1 MKHFKKQTSFII
13 LKNGKNFPAISKTT
27 FHAFCYVIVLLHAM

>member
-13 LKNGKNFPAISKTT
+13 LKNEKNFPAKTT
-27 FHAFCYVIVLLHAM
+27 FYAFCYVIVLLHAM